1 MGRPAMNSSP
11 LVARNET
18 PKLDKNVTPQG
29 VGPAEHQLTIGP
41 APVTKPKPTIAQ
53 LRHALDAFNIRGTC
67 RLVAYELLSY
77 WKPGGQVFPLVKTI
91 AVGLGK
97 SERVVQRQLDRL
109 ERVGIWV
116 RLGPAPVGR
125 PGRHPS
131 LYDLRLPKT
140 LRGDTSV
147 TPGVTP
153 ASPRSNQREVV
164 QQPPLADKM
173 SGPTETPALSEHLEA
188 TADGHGLRCRRCQH
202 SWPAVTGRAHICV
215 GQPERT
221 ERERPKRTRPGR
233 TSDSRSAR
241 INAERL
247 ARMRAERPARD
258 GVNDHANA

>member
-1 MGRPAMNSSP
+1 MNSS
-11 LVARNET
+11 LLAARNET

-77 WKPGGQVFPLVKTI
+77 WEPGGQVFPLVKTI

-164 QQPPLADKM
+164 QPPPADKM
-173 SGPTETPALSEHLEA
+173 SGPTEMPALPEHLEA
-188 TADGHGLRCRRCQH
+188 IEDGGRLVQCRRCSH
-202 SWPAVTGRAHICV
+202 SWPRAAGLKHICV
-215 GQPERT
+215 GRLSERT
-221 ERERPKRTRPGR
+221 EQPARPKRTRLGR
-233 TSDSRSAR
+233 TSDSRSES
-241 INAERL
+241 INRERL
-247 ARMRAERPARD
+247 SRIRAERAERA
-258 GVNDHANA
+258 VNDHANA